1 VRRRQ
6 ALSILTVV
14 TLSGLTVS
22 WPARAMDAEVTSETD
37 GQFYDVRSP
46 TGLVVDERRRLTTT
60 LAVSLYN
67 LLDAPLTDPN
77 APQLSFRARLRY
89 DADYGT
95 NADEVDP
102 RYYATTFV
110 PGLATP
116 IVPGSY
122 ANEAVDLMYAYV
134 EGRKFL
140 HGWLGFK
147 VGRQYVTD
155 SLGWWSFDGGEAA
168 VTTPYFFKAEV
179 YGGLEERGGLP
190 LSTSRFEADGIWR
203 GNRSSFDPLPGC
215 PGGPPGTCGQT
226 GLSLYPAFQPAD
238 IAPAIGVALESTGIT
253 WIHGRLTYRRVYDT
267 GSSNVTEFPN
277 GLYAP
282 AAYDGARISSEKIGY
297 AVDASLPKVGG
308 AKAGLVYDL
317 YRAEFT
323 SLYASIDAYVGNK
336 VTVSADY
343 DYYVPSFDGD
353 SIWNFFA
360 GEPTN
365 DVALRANVD
374 VNDQLSFSGSGNAR
388 IFTIPTSAFD
398 PAGNGGVNC
407 SSPPCYSPYT
417 NYAGGGYFPSNG
429 HPFDEGFNLS
439 GRWKSG
445 ETRIAVRGAGNFGD
459 EGDRVGGDISGER
472 IIETRYVVSA
482 RAGVWQWDDKLR
494 PDRSTTDFSY
504 VLGAGYRFMPR
515 GQGGVEWEQDVNGLV
530 GDRFRVLATLKVAVG
545 K

>member
-1 VRRRQ
+1 VRLL
-6 ALSILTVV
+6 ALLALGATI
-14 TLSGLTVS
+14 GA
-22 WPARAMDAEVTSETD
+22 PATAHAMDSDITSDTD

-46 TGLVVDERRRLTTT
+46 SGSVVDERRRLTTT

-95 NADEVDP
+95 NSNEVDP
-102 RYYATTFV
+102 RYYQTTYV
-110 PGLATP
+110 PGLASP
-116 IVPGSY
+116 ILGGY

-140 HGWLGFK
+140 KGLLGFK
-147 VGRQYVTD
+147 VGRQYVID
-155 SLGWWSFDGGEAA
+155 SLGWWAFDGGEVS

-190 LSTSRFEADGIWR
+190 LSTSRFESDGVWR
-203 GNRSSFDPLPGC
+203 GNRSNLDPLPAC
-215 PGGPPGTCGQT
+215 PGGPTGTCGLT

-238 IAPAIGVALESTGIT
+238 IAPAIGVALESTGVT

-282 AAYDGARISSEKIGY
+282 ATYDGARISSEKIGY
-297 AVDASLPKVGG
+297 AVDANLAKLGG

-317 YRAEFT
+317 YRAQFT
-323 SLYASIDAYVGNK
+323 SLYASLDAYVGNK
-336 VTVSADY
+336 VTLSADY
-343 DYYVPSFDGD
+343 DFYVPSFDGD

-365 DVALRANVD
+365 DIALRANVD
-374 VNDQLSFSGSGNAR
+374 ATDELSFAASANAR
-388 IFTIPTSAFD
+388 IFQVATSGFD
-398 PAGNGGVNC
+398 PQGNGGTSC
-407 SSPPCYSPYT
+407 SSPPCYSPST
-417 NYAGGGYFPSNG
+417 NYSGGYFPSNG
-429 HPFDEGFNLS
+429 HPFDEGFNVS
-439 GRWKSG
+439 GRWKTG
-445 ETRIAVRGAGNFGD
+445 EMRVAVRGAGNFGD
-459 EGDRVGGDISGER
+459 EGDRVGGDVSAER
-472 IIETRYVVSA
+472 VIETRYVATA

-494 PDRSTTDFSY
+494 PDRSTTDFTY
-504 VLGAGYRFMPR
+504 VLGVGYRFMPR
-515 GQGGVEWEQDVNGLV
+515 CQAGVEWEQDVNGLV
-530 GDRFRVLATLKVAVG
+530 GDRFRLLASLKLAVP